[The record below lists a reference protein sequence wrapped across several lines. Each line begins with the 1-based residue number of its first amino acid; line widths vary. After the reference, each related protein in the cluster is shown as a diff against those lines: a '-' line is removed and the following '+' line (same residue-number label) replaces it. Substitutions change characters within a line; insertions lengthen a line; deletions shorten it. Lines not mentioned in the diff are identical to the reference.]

1 MCTLYSVIVQVFRE
15 GDEQA
20 QAIGLFGL
28 SGALGNVMGLVIA
41 VSVFFVWTAKM
52 DISTLLSHAVFSIQ
66 GVLMLANCETA
77 SLFLRLLFR
86 WTDRRFDLLLCRA
99 MDLPILCDSHPA
111 ACCRFLVSDSDLAQA
126 PLRDGR

>member
-41 VSVFFVWTAKM
+41 VSVFFVWTAKNGY
-52 DISTLLSHAVFSIQ
+52 IH
-66 GVLMLANCETA
+66 LAKPCC
-77 SLFLRLLFR
+77 F
-86 WTDRRFDLLLCRA
+86 FDPGGLDAREL
-99 MDLPILCDSHPA
+99 
-111 ACCRFLVSDSDLAQA
+111 
-126 PLRDGR
+126 